1 MIFKLAALSIL
12 RRPLR
17 YLLITLLIAL
27 AAALPVFI
35 IQLTS
40 GLYNGLNRAVEPF
53 PIVAGAKGSEYQ
65 LVLNTVFLRDRP
77 LGNIPYQE
85 VEKLRESGKVNMVL
99 PLAFGDNYRGF
110 RIVGT
115 EPEIFDYVQNKKHG
129 PWLKVAEGQKY
140 SAERDAVIGA
150 ETARLTGLKIGD
162 SFKSVHGLAGTG
174 AGHAHEHPYKVVGIL
189 APVGGPYDTSIIVD
203 IHDIWEAHGGGN
215 EHTEA
220 EEHKDE
226 HKDDEHTE
234 AAPAAKPAEKPVRKG
249 GIIRPTAAV
258 TPAPAAKA
266 EDHHEEDEH
275 DHEHEDEHEHE
286 HEHALAPGQKGDVTA
301 ILIQPK
307 GYADAMK
314 LLAEYQNKS
323 GSDVQL
329 VFPSRSII
337 SLYGMVGQSRE
348 FWQFLTAGLIAAAI
362 LITLLVMYWS
372 GLARLREFA
381 LIRALGAGTG
391 TVCWIMAAEQCM
403 ILAIG
408 SILGWLIGWGGTLAA
423 AHAVAGN
430 AAIVMTTNPELMSFL
445 PPAVILV
452 LGTIASIIP
461 SWLVRKK
468 DVSKYL

>member
-1 MIFKLAALSIL
+1 MILKLAALSIL

-77 LGNIPYQE
+77 LGNISYQE

-140 SAERDAVIGA
+140 AAERDAVIGS
-150 ETARLTGLKIGD
+150 ETARLTGLKVGD
-162 SFKSVHGLAGTG
+162 TFKSVHGLAGTG

-189 APVGGPYDTSIIVD
+189 APVGGPYDTAILVNIR
-203 IHDIWEAHGGGN
+203 DIWEAHGGGN
-215 EHTEA
+215 THTEA
-220 EEHKDE
+220 EEHKE
-226 HKDDEHTE
+226 E
-234 AAPAAKPAEKPVRKG
+234 AKPAAKPAEKPVRKG
-249 GIIRPTAAV
+249 SIIRPTAAV

-266 EDHHEEDEH
+266 EDHEEDEH
-275 DHEHEDEHEHE
+275 EY
-286 HEHALAPGQKGDVTA
+286 ALAPGQKGDVTA
-301 ILIQPK
+301 ILLQPK
-307 GYADAMK
+307 GYAEAMK

-329 VFPSRSII
+329 VFPARSII

-452 LGTIASIIP
+452 LGTVASIIP